1 MTWLIS
7 LIKFEKIKMII
18 YVEPM
23 YYNNIII
30 LPKTTNFIFV
40 YVLHHVINI
49 LTYQFNFFHKSLT
62 SNDHVVHYVLCERE
76 M

>member
-1 MTWLIS
+1 M
-7 LIKFEKIKMII
+7 KFGKIKMII

-23 YYNNIII
+23 YYNNIIV
-30 LPKTTNFIFV
+30 LPKTTIFIFI

-49 LTYQFNFFHKSLT
+49 LTYQFYFFHKPFT
-62 SNDHVVHYVLCERE
+62 SNDHVVHYVLCEHE